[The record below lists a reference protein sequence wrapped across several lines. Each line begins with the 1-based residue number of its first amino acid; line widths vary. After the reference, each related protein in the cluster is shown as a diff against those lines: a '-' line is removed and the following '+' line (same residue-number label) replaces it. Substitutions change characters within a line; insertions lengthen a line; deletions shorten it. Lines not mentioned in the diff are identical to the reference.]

1 MKRRAWCG
9 PYWSRAQEAMLQE
22 QTLKQ
27 RLADAEARISQLSSP
42 TKPPGSG
49 SSGSSS
55 KITKDLSGREA
66 ESCQPGGT
74 PGKADSP
81 GSRGAVG
88 TAYHAATWDQGQAA
102 TAPRGVLF
110 RPQEQSARYHNG
122 PEPSL
127 PDGPMMLLPELPPG
141 WRYDASGTT
150 AGTSSQAS
158 GQLPTWYEESEEAE
172 ADVASVYLSGRY
184 PMGSE
189 VATSSDDDRTH
200 WQEPSSFQDV
210 TTRDLTPVMRREGVS
225 SLPYTH
231 TAWLS
236 SDIPQGEYAAFHDR
250 DRAAHSPRAR
260 EARPP
265 EGTAY
270 KAHWLGD
277 RQLTHERVWDYGTCY
292 GFDALERDYQEC
304 GGVFCSDSVRVKRQS
319 GVRSSPQESSAG
331 ETCAVPSAN
340 SPVVITAS
348 VGFDLGTTEELVVI
362 DPQHS
367 DLVDPIVSSFI
378 DPKNLPVRLACLM
391 STRHSCQCMISF
403 IVENACPSQ
412 SADWVR
418 ATAVGCLRL
427 TVTL

>member
-55 KITKDLSGREA
+55 KPGKITKDLSGREA

-74 PGKADSP
+74 PGKGCRKADSP

-210 TTRDLTPVMRREGVS
+210 TTRDLTPGHG
-225 SLPYTH
+225 L
-231 TAWLS
+231 L
-236 SDIPQGEYAAFHDR
+236 
-250 DRAAHSPRAR
+250 RAR
-260 EARPP
+260 
-265 EGTAY
+265 G
-270 KAHWLGD
+270 
-277 RQLTHERVWDYGTCY
+277 
-292 GFDALERDYQEC
+292 
-304 GGVFCSDSVRVKRQS
+304 
-319 GVRSSPQESSAG
+319 SPQRSAG
-331 ETCAVPSAN
+331 
-340 SPVVITAS
+340 
-348 VGFDLGTTEELVVI
+348 G
-362 DPQHS
+362 QH
-367 DLVDPIVSSFI
+367 VSFHKAK
-378 DPKNLPVRLACLM
+378 P
-391 STRHSCQCMISF
+391 
-403 IVENACPSQ
+403 E
-412 SADWVR
+412 
-418 ATAVGCLRL
+418 
-427 TVTL
+427 